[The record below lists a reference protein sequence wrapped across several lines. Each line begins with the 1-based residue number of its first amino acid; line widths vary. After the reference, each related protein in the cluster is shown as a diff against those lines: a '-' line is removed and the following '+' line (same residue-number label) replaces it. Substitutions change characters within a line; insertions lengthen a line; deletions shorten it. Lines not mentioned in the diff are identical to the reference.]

1 MSETDPS
8 LPLVLV
14 AEDEAVI
21 GMTLLPDLEEA
32 GYRVAGPFARCDEAM
47 AWMESSS
54 PDLAILDVILRDGPC
69 TALAQELRRRGVP
82 YLVFSGDDR
91 HAASITEFNDAPWI
105 EKPGSFETIR
115 AALATITPQ

>member
-1 MSETDPS
+1 MSGTDPP

-47 AWMESSS
+47 AWMETSS

-69 TALAQELRRRGVP
+69 TALAHELRRRGVP

-91 HAASITEFNDAPWI
+91 QAASMAGFTDAPWV
-105 EKPGSFETIR
+105 EKPGSFETIK
-115 AALATITPQ
+115 AALATIAPR